1 MAGSILDIK
10 GVCVSAGQ
18 FSDGVRLDLFEDG
31 EGPQNSQKRQKPHRA
46 SVIFGRNGSGKTTV
60 ANFIAASVVGPNDVG
75 PFYDKEGAP
84 ITLNAKSS
92 VRVFSEAYVRN
103 KVLIKED
110 GLEAIVMLGDQALA
124 DMAIN
129 KIDDEMRRL
138 GKTITENTIAIQEL
152 EHGKN
157 SLDLLEKTAKA
168 CVKDGGWASRLSK
181 IDGNK
186 PSLTS
191 PRWELIREAKTNAPR
206 MNLEEEFRSLFR
218 QYVRTEGTGSIID
231 WQMPMVNPDDYD
243 EPSLIA
249 LLTEVL
255 DQPTLSD
262 REKRLLEL
270 ARSESQFIV
279 ETARDV
285 FSHKETAYCPMC
297 QQEVTSEYKQSL
309 VSSISMVLSKKA
321 DEFKN
326 RLIMAELK
334 RLDDSWDL
342 PPQISSAVV
351 AAYESALRNAN
362 KAIERC
368 NALLSQRRSNLYSVV
383 AVDALDIADAI
394 QRVNETIVAINNDIE
409 GLNAAIRDKDKIRLR
424 LYELNNQIAHVDARD
439 AINNYE
445 AAKKRHKELKESIR
459 AATECV
465 EHLRKER
472 GVQEARLKMNEIAA
486 ASINR
491 FLASVYFDSNRFRL
505 VPSGDVYK
513 IESYGKPVAPKD
525 ISTGERN
532 ILALCYFFSESGKGK
547 FEGYEDQDPQYLI
560 IDDPVSSFDMEN
572 RIGICSLL
580 RERIAHVFHACD
592 ESRVT
597 ILTHDAA
604 VVAELE
610 RILSDIKG
618 EFKKSGED
626 FSYDLFNLSEG
637 AISRHQIRRR
647 QYSVLLKRVY
657 DYATSNQDDDS
668 ESYVI
673 GNILRRVLEGYGT
686 FNYGM
691 GAEELCRD
699 VDLKKRFGDLE
710 GVLSNAM
717 YRLALNDESHMQEEV
732 TLMSPTICFER
743 YSCEEK
749 KKLAR
754 CVLVILNRLD
764 PEHIKKQLGLLGVD
778 LGIVDENLRQW
789 EAALSVAAPTDKR

>member
-10 GVCVSAGQ
+10 GVCVSAGP
-18 FSDGVRLDLFEDG
+18 FSDGVRLELFEDG
-31 EGPQNSQKRQKPHRA
+31 EGPQNSQKRQKSHRA

-75 PFYDKEGAP
+75 PFYDKEDAP
-84 ITLNAKSS
+84 ITLNDKSS
-92 VRVFSEAYVRN
+92 VRVFSEAYVRD

-110 GLEAIVMLGDQALA
+110 GLETIVMLGDQALA
-124 DMAIN
+124 DTAIN
-129 KIDDEMRRL
+129 KINDVIRRL
-138 GKTITENTIAIQEL
+138 GEAVTEDAVAMQGL

-157 SLDLLEKTAKA
+157 SLEQLGEAA
-168 CVKDGGWASRLSK
+168 EGRARDGGWASRLSK

-186 PSLTS
+186 SSLTS
-191 PRWELIREAKTNAPR
+191 PRWELIREAKTNVPR
-206 MNLEEEFRSLFR
+206 KNLEQEFYLLLS
-218 QYVRTEGTGSIID
+218 QYVRTGGIGSIIN
-231 WQMPMVNPDDYD
+231 WQMPMVNPADYD
-243 EPSLIA
+243 EPGLIA

-255 DQPTLSD
+255 DQPVLSD

-270 ARSESQFIV
+270 ARSESQLIV

-285 FSHKETAYCPMC
+285 FSLDETTHCPMC
-297 QQEVTSEYKQSL
+297 QQEVSPEYKQSL
-309 VSSISMVLSKKA
+309 ISSISMVLSKKA

-334 RLDDSWDL
+334 RLDDSRDL
-342 PPQISSAVV
+342 PSWISPAVI

-362 KAIERC
+362 KVIERC
-368 NALLSQRRSNLYSVV
+368 NALLSQRRSNLYS
-383 AVDALDIADAI
+383 AVTVDELGIADAI
-394 QRVNETIVAINNDIE
+394 QRVNETIVAINNDVE
-409 GLNAAIRDKDKIRLR
+409 GLNAAIRDRDKIRSR
-424 LYELNNQIAHVDARD
+424 LYELNNQIAYVDARD
-439 AINNYE
+439 AINELE
-445 AAKKRHKELKESIR
+445 AAAKRHKGLEERRRTAAECMAHLK
-459 AATECV
+459 
-465 EHLRKER
+465 KER
-472 GVQEARLKMNEIAA
+472 DVQEARLKMNEIAA
-486 ASINR
+486 VSINR
-491 FLASVYFDSNRFRL
+491 LLASVYFDSNRFRL

-532 ILALCYFFSESGKGK
+532 ILALCYFFSESGRGK
-547 FEGYEDQDPQYLI
+547 FEGYEDQNPQYLI

-580 RERIAHVFHACD
+580 RERIAHVLHACD

-626 FSYDLFNLSEG
+626 FNYDLFNLSEG
-637 AISRHQIRRR
+637 AISRHQIKRR

-657 DYATSNQDDDS
+657 DYAASNQDDDS

-673 GNILRRVLEGYGT
+673 GNILRRVLEGYST

-699 VDLKKRFGDLE
+699 VDLKKRFGELA

-717 YRLALNDESHMQEEV
+717 YRLALNDESHMQDEV
-732 TLMSPTICFER
+732 TLMSPAICFER

-764 PEHIKKQLGLLGVD
+764 SEHIKKQLGTLGVNLD
-778 LGIVDENLRQW
+778 DVDDNLNQW
-789 EAALSVAAPTDKR
+789 EATLSVATPTDKR

>member
-18 FSDGVRLDLFEDG
+18 FSDGARLDLFEDG
-31 EGPQNSQKRQKPHRA
+31 EGSQNSQKRQKSHRA

-60 ANFIAASVVGPNDVG
+60 ANFIAASVVGPNDAG
-75 PFYDKEGAP
+75 PFYDKEGVP
-84 ITLNAKSS
+84 ITLNNKSS

-103 KVLIKED
+103 KVLIKKD

-129 KIDDEMRRL
+129 KIDGEMHRL
-138 GKTITENTIAIQEL
+138 GETITESIMARKKL
-152 EHGKN
+152 EHSRKWLMEVAESRAG
-157 SLDLLEKTAKA
+157 
-168 CVKDGGWASRLSK
+168 DGGWASRFSA
-181 IDGNK
+181 IDEGN
-186 PSLTS
+186 PSPAS
-191 PRWELIREAKTNAPR
+191 PQWELIRKAKTNVPR
-206 MNLEEEFRSLFR
+206 KCLEEEFYSLFR
-218 QYVRTEGTGSIID
+218 QYERIGGTGSIIN
-231 WQMPMVNPDDYD
+231 WQMPMVNSDDYD
-243 EPSLIA
+243 ELGLIA

-270 ARSESQFIV
+270 ARSESQLIV

-285 FSHKETAYCPMC
+285 FSREETAYCPMC
-297 QQEVTSEYKQSL
+297 QQEVSSEYKQSL
-309 VSSISMVLSKKA
+309 INSISMVLSKKA
-321 DEFKN
+321 DEFKS
-326 RLIMAELK
+326 RLSMAELK
-334 RLDDSWDL
+334 RLDDSRDL
-342 PPQISSAVV
+342 PSQISPAIV
-351 AAYESALRNAN
+351 AAYKLALRHAN
-362 KAIERC
+362 KMIEQC

-383 AVDALDIADAI
+383 AVDALGITDAI
-394 QRVNETIVAINNDIE
+394 RRVNETIVVINNDIE
-409 GLNAAIRDKDKIRLR
+409 GLNAAIRDRDKIKSR
-424 LYELNNQIAHVDARD
+424 LYELNNQIAYVDARD

-445 AAKKRHKELKESIR
+445 AAARRQKELKESFR
-459 AATECV
+459 TATERMGR
-465 EHLRKER
+465 LKKER

-513 IESYGKPVAPKD
+513 IESYGKLVAPKD

-532 ILALCYFFSESGKGK
+532 ILALCYFFSEGGRGK
-547 FEGYEDQDPQYLI
+547 FEGYEDRSPQYLI

-580 RERIAHVFHACD
+580 RERIAHVLHACD

-637 AISRHQIRRR
+637 ATSRYQIKRR
-647 QYSVLLKRVY
+647 QYSVLLKRAY
-657 DYATSNQDDDS
+657 DYAAANQDDDS

-673 GNILRRVLEGYGT
+673 GNILRRILEGYGT

-691 GAEELCRD
+691 GVEELCRD
-699 VDLKKRFGDLE
+699 PNLKKRFGDLE

-717 YRLALNDESHMQEEV
+717 YRLALNDESHMQDEV

-749 KKLAR
+749 RKLAR